1 MKKEFHSDELKAK
14 KLEASNHSGWLRL
27 ELFLEDRWKSVVI
40 IALLAISLPLNAFL
54 GDFYLKHTPTQETLM
69 KEFPLIS
76 KRVLIENPNETLINF
91 VPLRTALREHVNN
104 SRIHLG
110 VYFEYLPSGIS
121 IGVKDREEV
130 RLASL
135 SKVPLSMAILKK
147 EEAKKLSLEEKVVLQ
162 ASDLDD
168 GFGDLWKA
176 GAGSVFTIR
185 ELVEKS
191 LKESDNTAYRALFRQ
206 LTPEEVND
214 VYSNLEIQISFID
227 NNYPL
232 VSPKSYSSILR
243 SLYLSSYL
251 SKEDSQYLLEVLT
264 GSNFDETI
272 TRPIP
277 KNIKVAHKVGVFD
290 KADSKEKVFIDCG
303 IVYIPSRPY
312 ILCLFVEDEESVANY
327 QMATISKMIYD
338 YVSTVKSSS
347 GEN

>member
-1 MKKEFHSDELKAK
+1 MQNQEK
-14 KLEASNHSGWLRL
+14 KLTIKERKVEASRDSFWLKC
-27 ELFLEDRWKSVVI
+27 ELLLEDWWGRILLVSI
-40 IALLAISLPLNAFL
+40 IFVSFSLNFFL
-54 GDFYLKHTPTQETLM
+54 GYFYTQQTPTQETLA
-69 KEFPLIS
+69 KEFPFLS
-76 KRVLIENPNETLINF
+76 KRVLVENSNDILINF
-91 VPLRTALREHVNN
+91 VPLRTALREYVAN
-104 SRIHLG
+104 SKAHLG

-121 IGVKDREEV
+121 VGVNDREEV

-277 KNIKVAHKVGVFD
+277 KNVKVAHKVGVFD